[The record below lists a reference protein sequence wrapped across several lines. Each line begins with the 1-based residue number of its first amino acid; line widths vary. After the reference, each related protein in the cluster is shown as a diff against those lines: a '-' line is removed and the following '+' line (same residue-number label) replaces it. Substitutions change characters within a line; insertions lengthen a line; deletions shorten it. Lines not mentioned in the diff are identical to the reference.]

1 MRLMPTL
8 KKTVISLLIGLA
20 ISIIL
25 FVLTYFGYEI
35 GIFTLIVIFIFAS
48 ALAYLIWS
56 MFQKEYD
63 DEAGEEGE
71 DYVPMYGAVE
81 EERKERMLP

>member
-8 KKTVISLLIGLA
+8 RKTLISLLIGLA
-20 ISIIL
+20 ISIVL

-35 GIFTLIVIFIFAS
+35 GIFALVAIFIFAS
-48 ALAYLIWS
+48 AIVYMIWS
-56 MFQKEYD
+56 MFQPEYD
-63 DEAGEEGE
+63 EEDEGE

-81 EERKERMLP
+81 EERKERMLS